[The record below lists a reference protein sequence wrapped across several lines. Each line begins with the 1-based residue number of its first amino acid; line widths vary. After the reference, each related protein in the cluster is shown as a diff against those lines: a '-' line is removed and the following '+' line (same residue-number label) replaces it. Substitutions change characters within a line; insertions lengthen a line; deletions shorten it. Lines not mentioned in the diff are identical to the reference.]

1 VPRGLSGCLPS
12 TVLLL
17 PSRHSGGTAGHPPV
31 SQKNS
36 SFLPP
41 MFFSVFSLS
50 FYHLSQKTSRAY
62 LKIVF
67 GKYRKNS
74 PEKIPSCSFI
84 FYSILCV
91 HVLSRQETAFHRSHI
106 GVFRL
111 FICFPCLLCTCLFP
125 RMSLFV
131 YRNYSL
137 FINFSRSSS

>member
-1 VPRGLSGCLPS
+1 
-12 TVLLL
+12 
-17 PSRHSGGTAGHPPV
+17 
-31 SQKNS
+31 
-36 SFLPP
+36 
-41 MFFSVFSLS
+41 
-50 FYHLSQKTSRAY
+50 RAY

-111 FICFPCLLCTCLFP
+111 SSASPAFYAHACFRGCLF
-125 RMSLFV
+125 SCIGITV
-131 YRNYSL
+131 
-137 FINFSRSSS
+137 SSSIFRALPHSLVFQAERTYSSYNSQRPAG